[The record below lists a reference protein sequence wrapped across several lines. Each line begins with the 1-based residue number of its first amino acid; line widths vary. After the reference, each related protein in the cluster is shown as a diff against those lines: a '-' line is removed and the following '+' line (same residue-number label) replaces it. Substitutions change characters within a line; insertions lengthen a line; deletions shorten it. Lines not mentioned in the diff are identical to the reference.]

1 LSDSTTSD
9 QGTTTKRPP
18 RYSEARPK
26 TRVRGGKRALP
37 TAHSQSVWARLF
49 RDVQGAVVQHCGGE
63 QHVSETQR
71 LAIRR
76 VAALEAELIY
86 LEDNFACE
94 RTAGNVPNPQDLTLY
109 ATMANAQRRFCEALG
124 WRPIQRDVTTPLSR
138 LLDEAARS
146 ARETAADE
154 FNGPV
159 ESTTHDN
166 SPECVS
172 EAADG
177 QTLRRPT

>member
-124 WRPIQRDVTTPLSR
+124 WRPIQRDVSTPL
-138 LLDEAARS
+138 AVAIAS
-146 ARETAADE
+146 ARHRPADDWDDQTGLDQPDDASE
-154 FNGPV
+154 SENRTRDVPTPNG
-159 ESTTHDN
+159 N
-166 SPECVS
+166 S
-172 EAADG
+172 
-177 QTLRRPT
+177 